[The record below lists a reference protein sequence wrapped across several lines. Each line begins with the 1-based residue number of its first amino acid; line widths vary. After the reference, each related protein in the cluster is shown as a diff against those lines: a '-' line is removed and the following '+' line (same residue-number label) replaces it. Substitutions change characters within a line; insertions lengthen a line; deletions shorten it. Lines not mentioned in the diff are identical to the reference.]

1 MAECLP
7 ECGLGGRHTS
17 RGGPAGSPW
26 IDRWASPAARS
37 GTPDKYEILTYA
49 NFLPKLSKFSRCENA
64 TLSCNFRQVF
74 HVDVDQN
81 PALSCQIFT

>member
-37 GTPDKYEILTYA
+37 GTPDKYEILTLA
-49 NFLPKLSKFSRCENA
+49 NF
-64 TLSCNFRQVF
+64 
-74 HVDVDQN
+74 
-81 PALSCQIFT
+81 